1 MRICDIMHKGV
12 IFCYPEDNLKTVAAM
27 LEENKLRSV
36 IVIHESGEVWGLVSS
51 FDVIKHYGR
60 DLTAIS
66 AEQAMQPYKIDV
78 DPQWPVEKAVDLMK
92 KKRIQHLIIVD
103 PHAGLIRPIGIL
115 TSFDVVKYM
124 ANISSGEYSQML
136 RLAGD

>member
-27 LEENKLRSV
+27 LKENQLRSV

-78 DPQWPVEKAVDLMK
+78 DPQWPVEKVARANAVYLN
-92 KKRIQHLIIVD
+92 
-103 PHAGLIRPIGIL
+103 
-115 TSFDVVKYM
+115 S
-124 ANISSGEYSQML
+124 
-136 RLAGD
+136 

>member
-1 MRICDIMHKGV
+1 MRVCDIMHKGV

-27 LEENKLRSV
+27 LKENKLRSV
-36 IVIHESGEVWGLVSS
+36 VVIHESGEVWGLVSL
-51 FDVIKHYGR
+51 FEIIKHYGEN
-60 DLTAIS
+60 LAAIS

-78 DPQWPVEKAVDLMK
+78 DPHWPIEKAVDLMK

-103 PHAGLIRPIGIL
+103 PHAGLIRPVGIL
-115 TSFDVVKYM
+115 TSYDVVRCM
-124 ANISSGEYSQML
+124 ANIHSGEFSPML